1 MTAFA
6 DYLDLRVAVA
16 EWVDRRDISDVMP
29 RFVLEAED
37 DLNKK
42 LRVREM
48 LTTGATLTFTDGIAP
63 LPSDFVEVGTIWD
76 ATNQWPLP
84 GGVQQVLQAWQD
96 VYSWAIF
103 GTNVYIYGLTGTRT
117 MDYYAKLPTLTTTL
131 TTSNWLLQK
140 SPDLYKY
147 SICAQV
153 AKWTKSADLVGAAQG
168 LADAEIDKLHQ
179 ADAQARFGNA
189 VIRTRSPRP

>member
-1 MTAFA
+1 MTALA
-6 DYLDLRVAVA
+6 DYLDLRVAVS
-16 EWVDRRDISDVMP
+16 EWTEKRDISDVMP

-37 DLNKK
+37 SLNTQ
-42 LRVREM
+42 LRTREM
-48 LTTGATLTFTDGIAP
+48 LTVGATLTFTSGVAP
-63 LPSDFVEVGTIWD
+63 LPDDFIEVGTIWD
-76 ATNQWPLP
+76 ATAQWPLP

-96 VYSWAIF
+96 AYSWAIY
-103 GTNVYIYGLTGTRT
+103 GGDVYIYGLTGTRL

-140 SPDLYKY
+140 LPDLYKWAV
-147 SICAQV
+147 CLQV
-153 AKWTKSADLVGAAQG
+153 AKWLKDVEMGNAAQG
-168 LADAEIDKLHQ
+168 LLTTEMDKLMT

>member
-1 MTAFA
+1 MTALA

-16 EWVDRRDISDVMP
+16 EWTDRRDISDVMP

-37 DLNKK
+37 NLNKM
-42 LRVREM
+42 LRTREM
-48 LTTGATLTFTDGIAP
+48 LTVGATLTFTSGVAP

-84 GGVQQVLQAWQD
+84 GAVQQVLQAWQD
-96 VYSWAIF
+96 AYAWAIY
-103 GTNVYIYGLTGTRT
+103 GTNVYIYGLTGTRL
-117 MDYYAKLPTLTTTL
+117 MDYYTKLTTLTTTL

-140 SPDLYKY
+140 SPDLYKWAV
-147 SICAQV
+147 CLQV
-153 AKWTKSADLVGAAQG
+153 AKQYKDIEMGSNAQA
-168 LADAEIDKLHQ
+168 LLTDEIDKLMQ
-179 ADAQARFGNA
+179 ADAMARFGNA

>member
-1 MTAFA
+1 MTALA
-6 DYLDLRVAVA
+6 DYIDLRIAVS
-16 EWVDRRDISDVMP
+16 EWTEKRDISDVMP

-37 DLNKK
+37 NLNKM
-42 LRVREM
+42 LRTREM
-48 LTTGATLTFTDGIAP
+48 LTVGATLTFAAGIAP

-84 GGVQQVLQAWQD
+84 GSVQQVLQAWQD
-96 VYSWAIF
+96 PYAWAIY
-103 GTNVYIYGLTGTRT
+103 GTNVYLYGLTGTRL

-140 SPDLYKY
+140 SPDLYKWAV
-147 SICAQV
+147 SLQV
-153 AKWTKSADLVGAAQG
+153 AKWLKDVNMGNAAQG
-168 LADAEIDKLHQ
+168 LLTTEMDALMT